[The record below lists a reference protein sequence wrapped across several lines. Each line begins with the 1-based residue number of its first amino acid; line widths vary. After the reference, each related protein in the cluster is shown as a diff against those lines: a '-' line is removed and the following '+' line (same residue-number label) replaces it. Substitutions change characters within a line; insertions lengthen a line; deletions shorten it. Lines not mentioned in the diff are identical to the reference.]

1 MSHSN
6 IQGQRGGTLLGFI
19 LGLVIGLTVALGVAM
34 YVTKVPMPFSNKN
47 LSRSADQDAV
57 EAQKNKDWNPNGALQ
72 SKPVTPEA
80 PAEANANNSGASNPG
95 NNVPVPAPAPAVT
108 ADPLADLVKK
118 QNPNTAP
125 TAPASGSPS
134 AAAPLSAAASTA
146 APSSAAASSAAAS
159 APPAAA
165 SPQPANKT
173 AGSNDPFTYFVQAGA
188 FKSAADAD
196 AQKAKLSMMGIEAK
210 VSEREQAG
218 RAIYRVRSGPFDDKD
233 QAEKIK
239 SRIDSSG
246 IDAAL
251 VRVQR

>member
-1 MSHSN
+1 MSQSN
-6 IQGQRGGTLLGFI
+6 IQRQRGGTLLGFV

-47 LSRSADQDAV
+47 QTRSADQDAV

-72 SKPVTPEA
+72 SKPATPEVPPD
-80 PAEANANNSGASNPG
+80 PAATPNASNPG
-95 NNVPVPAPAPAVT
+95 TAGGAATAGTPGSASATSPAANLPAPAVT
-108 ADPLADLVKK
+108 ADPPIA
-118 QNPNTAP
+118 
-125 TAPASGSPS
+125 APAP
-134 AAAPLSAAASTA
+134 AATPQPATK
-146 APSSAAASSAAAS
+146 AAASS
-159 APPAAA
+159 
-165 SPQPANKT
+165 
-173 AGSNDPFTYFVQAGA
+173 DPFTYFVQAGA

-218 RAIYRVRSGPFDDKD
+218 RAIFRVRSGPFDDKE

-239 SRIDSSG
+239 SRLDASG
-246 IDAAL
+246 MDAAL

>member
-6 IQGQRGGTLLGFI
+6 IQSQHGGTLLGFI

-47 LSRSADQDAV
+47 LSRSAEQDAV
-57 EAQKNKDWNPNGALQ
+57 EAQKNKDWNPNSAIQAKPAAAPEGSTDGA
-72 SKPVTPEA
+72 A
-80 PAEANANNSGASNPG
+80 PANGAPTG
-95 NNVPVPAPAPAVT
+95 AAPAAPAAPAVA
-108 ADPLADLVKK
+108 ADPLADLIKNK
-118 QNPNTAP
+118 STGSAP
-125 TAPASGSPS
+125 PATSQP
-134 AAAPLSAAASTA
+134 
-146 APSSAAASSAAAS
+146 AS

-165 SPQPANKT
+165 TPQPAAT
-173 AGSNDPFTYFVQAGA
+173 PAAGSKASNSADPFTYFVQAGA
-188 FKSAADAD
+188 FKTATDAD

-218 RAIYRVRSGPFDDKD
+218 RIIYRVRSGPFDDKE

-239 SRIDSSG
+239 TRLDSSG
-246 IDAAL
+246 MDAAL

>member
-80 PAEANANNSGASNPG
+80 PAEANANNSGASNA
-95 NNVPVPAPAPAVT
+95 NVNVPAPAVT
-108 ADPLADLVKK
+108 ADPLTDLIKK
-118 QNPNTAP
+118 QNPNTTP
-125 TAPASGSPS
+125 TAPSSGSTS
-134 AAAPLSAAASTA
+134 AAAT
-146 APSSAAASSAAAS
+146 SSAEASPAP
-159 APPAAA
+159 PPAAT
-165 SPQPANKT
+165 PQPANKT

>member
-6 IQGQRGGTLLGFI
+6 IQRQRGGTLLGFV

-47 LSRSADQDAV
+47 QTRSADQDAV

-72 SKPVTPEA
+72 SKPAA
-80 PAEANANNSGASNPG
+80 PAVPPDAAAAPNTGAAGAAGGPATAGTPGPTGSTGATPPAANM
-95 NNVPVPAPAPAVT
+95 PAPAVT
-108 ADPLADLVKK
+108 ADPPLA
-118 QNPNTAP
+118 
-125 TAPASGSPS
+125 APAP
-134 AAAPLSAAASTA
+134 AATPQPATK
-146 APSSAAASSAAAS
+146 AAASS
-159 APPAAA
+159 
-165 SPQPANKT
+165 
-173 AGSNDPFTYFVQAGA
+173 DPFTYFVQAGA

-218 RAIYRVRSGPFDDKD
+218 RAIFRVRSGPFDDKE

-239 SRIDSSG
+239 SRLDASG
-246 IDAAL
+246 MDAAL

>member
-6 IQGQRGGTLLGFI
+6 IQRQRGGTLLGFV

-47 LSRSADQDAV
+47 QTRSADQDAV

-72 SKPVTPEA
+72 SKPAA
-80 PAEANANNSGASNPG
+80 PAVPPDAAAAPNTGAAGGAATAGTPGPTGSSGATP
-95 NNVPVPAPAPAVT
+95 PAANMPAPAVT
-108 ADPLADLVKK
+108 ADPPLA
-118 QNPNTAP
+118 
-125 TAPASGSPS
+125 APAP
-134 AAAPLSAAASTA
+134 AATPQPATK
-146 APSSAAASSAAAS
+146 AAASS
-159 APPAAA
+159 
-165 SPQPANKT
+165 
-173 AGSNDPFTYFVQAGA
+173 DPFTYFVQAGA

-218 RAIYRVRSGPFDDKD
+218 RAIFRVRSGPFDDKE

-239 SRIDSSG
+239 SRLDASG
-246 IDAAL
+246 MDAAL

>member
-6 IQGQRGGTLLGFI
+6 IQSQRGGTFLGFI

-47 LSRSADQDAV
+47 QTRSADQDAV

-72 SKPVTPEA
+72 SKPVNPEVPTEPAAAGSSPGNTGPTP
-80 PAEANANNSGASNPG
+80 PNAN
-95 NNVPVPAPAPAVT
+95 APAPAVN
-108 ADPLADLVKK
+108 ADPLAELMKK
-118 QNPNTAP
+118 SNTPSSPAGQASTPPSASAPGSAANALPPNA
-125 TAPASGSPS
+125 APS
-134 AAAPLSAAASTA
+134 AATNAANSSNANASAKAG
-146 APSSAAASSAAAS
+146 PSS
-159 APPAAA
+159 
-165 SPQPANKT
+165 
-173 AGSNDPFTYFVQAGA
+173 DPFTYFVQAGA

-218 RAIYRVRSGPFDDKD
+218 RAIFRVRSGPFDDKE

-239 SRIDSSG
+239 SRLDANG
-246 IDAAL
+246 MDAAL

>member
-6 IQGQRGGTLLGFI
+6 IQRQRGGTLLGFV

-47 LSRSADQDAV
+47 QTRSADQDAV

-72 SKPVTPEA
+72 SKPATPEVPPDA
-80 PAEANANNSGASNPG
+80 AATPNAAGAATPGTPGTQSSTGATSPAANP
-95 NNVPVPAPAPAVT
+95 PAPAVT
-108 ADPLADLVKK
+108 ADPPIA
-118 QNPNTAP
+118 
-125 TAPASGSPS
+125 APAP
-134 AAAPLSAAASTA
+134 AATPQPATKAAAAS
-146 APSSAAASSAAAS
+146 
-159 APPAAA
+159 
-165 SPQPANKT
+165 
-173 AGSNDPFTYFVQAGA
+173 DPFTYFVQAGA

-196 AQKAKLSMMGIEAK
+196 AQRAKLSMMGIEAK

-218 RAIYRVRSGPFDDKD
+218 RAIFRVRSGPFDDKE

-239 SRIDSSG
+239 SRLDASG
-246 IDAAL
+246 MDAAL

>member
-6 IQGQRGGTLLGFI
+6 IQRQRGGTLLGFV

-47 LSRSADQDAV
+47 QTRSADQDAV

-72 SKPVTPEA
+72 SKPAA
-80 PAEANANNSGASNPG
+80 PAVPPDPAAAPNTGAAGGPATAGTPGPTGSSGATP
-95 NNVPVPAPAPAVT
+95 PAANMPAPAVT
-108 ADPLADLVKK
+108 ADPPIA
-118 QNPNTAP
+118 
-125 TAPASGSPS
+125 APAP
-134 AAAPLSAAASTA
+134 AATPQPATK
-146 APSSAAASSAAAS
+146 AAASS
-159 APPAAA
+159 
-165 SPQPANKT
+165 
-173 AGSNDPFTYFVQAGA
+173 DPFTYFVQAGA

-218 RAIYRVRSGPFDDKD
+218 RAIFRVRSGPFDDKE

-239 SRIDSSG
+239 SRLDASG
-246 IDAAL
+246 MDAAL

>member
-6 IQGQRGGTLLGFI
+6 IQRQRGGTLLGFV

-47 LSRSADQDAV
+47 QTRSADQDAV

-72 SKPVTPEA
+72 SKPAA
-80 PAEANANNSGASNPG
+80 PAVPPDAAAAPNTGAAGGPATAGTPGPTGSSGATP
-95 NNVPVPAPAPAVT
+95 PAANMPAPAVT
-108 ADPLADLVKK
+108 ADPPIA
-118 QNPNTAP
+118 
-125 TAPASGSPS
+125 APAP
-134 AAAPLSAAASTA
+134 AATPQPATK
-146 APSSAAASSAAAS
+146 AAASS
-159 APPAAA
+159 
-165 SPQPANKT
+165 
-173 AGSNDPFTYFVQAGA
+173 DPFTYFVQAGA

-218 RAIYRVRSGPFDDKD
+218 RAIFRVRSGPFDDKE

-239 SRIDSSG
+239 SRLDASG
-246 IDAAL
+246 MDAAL

>member
-6 IQGQRGGTLLGFI
+6 IQRQRGGTLLGFV

-47 LSRSADQDAV
+47 QTRSADQDAV

-72 SKPVTPEA
+72 SKPAA
-80 PAEANANNSGASNPG
+80 PAVPPDAAAAPNTGAAGGPATAGTPGPTGSSGATP
-95 NNVPVPAPAPAVT
+95 PAANMPAPAVT
-108 ADPLADLVKK
+108 ADPPLA
-118 QNPNTAP
+118 
-125 TAPASGSPS
+125 APAP
-134 AAAPLSAAASTA
+134 AATPQPATK
-146 APSSAAASSAAAS
+146 AAASS
-159 APPAAA
+159 
-165 SPQPANKT
+165 
-173 AGSNDPFTYFVQAGA
+173 DPFTYFVQAGA

-218 RAIYRVRSGPFDDKD
+218 RAIFRVRSGPFDDKE

-239 SRIDSSG
+239 SRLDASG
-246 IDAAL
+246 MDAAL

>member
-6 IQGQRGGTLLGFI
+6 IQRQRGGTLLGFV

-47 LSRSADQDAV
+47 QTRSADQDAV

-72 SKPVTPEA
+72 SKPAA
-80 PAEANANNSGASNPG
+80 PAVPPDAAAAPNTGAAGAAGAAGGPATAGTPGPTGSSGATP
-95 NNVPVPAPAPAVT
+95 PAANMPAPAVT
-108 ADPLADLVKK
+108 ADPPLA
-118 QNPNTAP
+118 
-125 TAPASGSPS
+125 APAP
-134 AAAPLSAAASTA
+134 AATPQPATK
-146 APSSAAASSAAAS
+146 AAASS
-159 APPAAA
+159 
-165 SPQPANKT
+165 
-173 AGSNDPFTYFVQAGA
+173 DPFTYFVQAGA

-218 RAIYRVRSGPFDDKD
+218 RAIFRVRSGPFDDKE

-239 SRIDSSG
+239 SRLDASG
-246 IDAAL
+246 MDAAL

>member
-6 IQGQRGGTLLGFI
+6 IQRQRGGTLLGFV

-47 LSRSADQDAV
+47 QTRSADQDAV

-72 SKPVTPEA
+72 SKPAA
-80 PAEANANNSGASNPG
+80 PAVPPDAAAAPNTSAAGAAGGPATAGTPGPTGSSGATP
-95 NNVPVPAPAPAVT
+95 PAANMPAPAVT
-108 ADPLADLVKK
+108 ADPPIA
-118 QNPNTAP
+118 
-125 TAPASGSPS
+125 APAP
-134 AAAPLSAAASTA
+134 AATPQPATK
-146 APSSAAASSAAAS
+146 AAASS
-159 APPAAA
+159 
-165 SPQPANKT
+165 
-173 AGSNDPFTYFVQAGA
+173 DPFTYFVQAGA

-218 RAIYRVRSGPFDDKD
+218 RAIFRVRSGPFDDKE

-239 SRIDSSG
+239 SRLDASG
-246 IDAAL
+246 MDAAL

>member
-6 IQGQRGGTLLGFI
+6 IQRQRGGTLLGFV

-47 LSRSADQDAV
+47 QTRSADQDAV

-72 SKPVTPEA
+72 SKPAA
-80 PAEANANNSGASNPG
+80 PAVPPDAAAAPDTGAAGGAATAGTPGPTGSSGATL
-95 NNVPVPAPAPAVT
+95 PAANMPAPAVT
-108 ADPLADLVKK
+108 ADPPIA
-118 QNPNTAP
+118 
-125 TAPASGSPS
+125 APAP
-134 AAAPLSAAASTA
+134 AATPQPATK
-146 APSSAAASSAAAS
+146 AAASS
-159 APPAAA
+159 
-165 SPQPANKT
+165 
-173 AGSNDPFTYFVQAGA
+173 DPFTYFVQAGA

-218 RAIYRVRSGPFDDKD
+218 RAIFRVRSGPFDDKE

-239 SRIDSSG
+239 SRLDASG
-246 IDAAL
+246 MDAAL